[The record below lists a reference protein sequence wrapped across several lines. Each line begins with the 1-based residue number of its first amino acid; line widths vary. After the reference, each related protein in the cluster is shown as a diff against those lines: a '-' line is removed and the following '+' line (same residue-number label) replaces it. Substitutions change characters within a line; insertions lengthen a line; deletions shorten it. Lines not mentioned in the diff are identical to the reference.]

1 MEIPQECPT
10 GEFYKEGWDKT
21 CYRKVE
27 LYEKACVE
35 NQGELF
41 AFSDVDIQFFGNVKE
56 TMIEELGDYDIACQN
71 DTGHY
76 YCSGFFI
83 CRGNERTLNMFS
95 KMKKNYE
102 SEDQTTLNRHI
113 HMVKSKFLS
122 RKFFTIGHLTYSVW
136 KGTDF
141 NIPYPILIH
150 HSNWVEGIENK
161 IKLLDIVRKKVES
174 NG

>member
-1 MEIPQECPT
+1 L
-10 GEFYKEGWDKT
+10 FH
-21 CYRKVE
+21 
-27 LYEKACVE
+27 KACEE

-56 TMIEELGDYDIACQN
+56 TMIKELGDYDIACQN
-71 DTGHY
+71 DTAQY

-83 CRGNERTLNMFS
+83 CRGNESTLNMFS
-95 KMKKNYE
+95 EMKKNYE
-102 SEDQTTLNRHI
+102 AEDQTTLNRHI

-122 RKFFTIGHLTYSVW
+122 NKFFTIGHILGLWT
-136 KGTDF
+136 GQDF

-150 HSNWVEGIENK
+150 HSNWTAGIENK
-161 IKLLDIVRKKVES
+161 IKLLDIVRKKVEN